1 MNTAINDAQ
10 ASISGIIDLIGRFL
24 VIVQAVCLFVRF
36 IKSIVAIYCTLS
48 AGQTSHSSRGKRRLG
63 TLNLDR

>member
-24 VIVQAVCLFVRF
+24 DLIEAFVLVAKFINVIIDMQ
-36 IKSIVAIYCTLS
+36 
-48 AGQTSHSSRGKRRLG
+48 
-63 TLNLDR
+63 